1 MYNSQDLIF
10 DDEMTLL
17 SYNQCINRVWTV
29 DELLL
34 SDLWSISQLDDLVYK
49 CIPLFNCDK
58 ISSSNSSDVVLEDNK
73 CLILNF
79 DDETRISCRSDDT
92 GGIHYH
98 NILLHA
104 YAPYT
109 QLDLV
114 DKVNVF
120 CIVYDEYLNTC
131 NNVTVD
137 VIVDDIVVS
146 SVNTDSNGLCRVTI
160 DSTGTVRFSY
170 DNVLSDSVVIT

>member
-1 MYNSQDLIF
+1 ML
-10 DDEMTLL
+10 M
-17 SYNQCINRVWTV
+17 
-29 DELLL
+29 
-34 SDLWSISQLDDLVYK
+34 
-49 CIPLFNCDK
+49 
-58 ISSSNSSDVVLEDNK
+58 
-73 CLILNF
+73 
-79 DDETRISCRSDDT
+79 
-92 GGIHYH
+92 
-98 NILLHA
+98 
-104 YAPYT
+104 

-146 SVNTDSNGLCRVTI
+146 SVNTDSNGLCRVTV

>member
-49 CIPLFNCDK
+49 CIPLFNCDR
-58 ISSSNSSDVVLEDNK
+58 ISSSNGSDVVLEDNK

-104 YAPYT
+104 YA
-109 QLDLV
+109 V
-114 DKVNVF
+114 GF
-120 CIVYDEYLNTC
+120 
-131 NNVTVD
+131 
-137 VIVDDIVVS
+137 
-146 SVNTDSNGLCRVTI
+146 G
-160 DSTGTVRFSY
+160 
-170 DNVLSDSVVIT
+170 